1 MENKIGDNILIKN
14 IMKAIGPAIQNK
26 YNHITKEHIRQTKND
41 ILTVPFKS
49 AESAKLTFRR

>member
-14 IMKAIGPAIQNK
+14 IMTAIGPAIQNK